1 MCRVVVAM
9 VRRRPRDGDRY
20 RNAAFHFLSEW
31 WRSSFVTER
40 CGVPINQ
47 LQRSTNQGGR
57 KLLLVET
64 SLCCC
69 DLRSSCRQMMIRV
82 AFSTSF
88 NVAVMIV
95 VAINAVVIALDDFS
109 DPMMAAQ
116 QPPQT
121 RNIQNQL
128 V

>member
-1 MCRVVVAM
+1 
-9 VRRRPRDGDRY
+9 
-20 RNAAFHFLSEW
+20 
-31 WRSSFVTER
+31 
-40 CGVPINQ
+40 
-47 LQRSTNQGGR
+47 
-57 KLLLVET
+57 
-64 SLCCC
+64 
-69 DLRSSCRQMMIRV
+69 MMIRV